1 MTAVVCASLH
11 PVLPLQEAEKQQLA
25 LKAIDEVKEALA
37 ALCSYL
43 VPGETYQNARFE
55 SRFGRIDKFPQL
67 IEELIAELK
76 TAMRKMRF

>member
-11 PVLPLQEAEKQQLA
+11 PALPLQEAEKRQLA

-43 VPGETYQNARFE
+43 VPGEIYQNARFE
-55 SRFGRIDKFPQL
+55 SRFGRLDKPPQL
-67 IEELIAELK
+67 MQELE
-76 TAMRKMRF
+76 TAMRLMGKKIRF